1 MVNYYKIALPSTY
14 ELSLG
19 EIKILRAITEFVP
32 RVLEQSLINELQ
44 PPLNHF
50 KNRLLNVYDYT
61 NDSSHA
67 VQIINR

>member
-50 KNRLLNVYDYT
+50 KIKYYLPVY
-61 NDSSHA
+61 
-67 VQIINR
+67 